1 MLGEEHQQHGIE
13 KDVEVWQQETLI
25 ARQTVHAVF
34 LHGKHENIRLSVNN
48 FQEAVVTELH

>member
-25 ARQTVHAVF
+25 AR
-34 LHGKHENIRLSVNN
+34 KHENIRLSVNN
-48 FQEAVVTELH
+48 FQEAVVMELH

>member
-1 MLGEEHQQHGIE
+1 M
-13 KDVEVWQQETLI
+13 I

-48 FQEAVVTELH
+48 FQEAVVMELH